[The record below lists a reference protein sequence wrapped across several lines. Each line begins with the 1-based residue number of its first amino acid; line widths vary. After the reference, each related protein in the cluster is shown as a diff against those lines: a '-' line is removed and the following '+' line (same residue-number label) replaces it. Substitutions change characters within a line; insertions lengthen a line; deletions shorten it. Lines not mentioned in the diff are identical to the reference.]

1 MVYKNSSQGDQFVT
15 EINKLR
21 AHDGGDCPELTFK
34 GILDAM
40 NFSPLPG
47 SPLYVFTDASAK
59 DDTPENII
67 EAVTYAQVKG
77 LTINFFTT
85 GLRICGTSSYKP
97 FEDLAR
103 ETCRQMLYLPSS
115 TELKNLSSITRISL
129 TGTTCLSGG
138 GSGNSSG
145 KRKRSTTREYTIPV
159 DDSIEKIIVTVT
171 TENTG
176 HNITL
181 KDPLRHVVSSGK
193 IIFSRGALYEINHPR
208 PGSWRLSISGTGK
221 HTYLVKGSSRT
232 NIDFDFFFVMIP
244 NYGRNRKPI
253 PVSHPLLGM
262 YIHCN
267 HCCPSLICDPF
278 LHKGVLVQCVFVA
291 ISATIS
297 SRSVSVATSKSRVLT
312 KSPKV
317 QGI

>member
-1 MVYKNSSQGDQFVT
+1 MVYKDSSQGGQFVT

-21 AHDGGDCPELTFK
+21 AHGGGDCPELTFK

-40 NFSPLPG
+40 SFSPLPG

-59 DDTPENII
+59 DDTPENIA
-67 EAVTYAQVKG
+67 EAVTFAQAMG

-85 GLRICGTSSYKP
+85 GLRLCGTSSYKP

-103 ETCRQMLYLPSS
+103 ETCGQMLYLPSS
-115 TELKNLSSITRISL
+115 SELKDLSSITGISL
-129 TGTTCLSGG
+129 TGTTCLCGG
-138 GSGNSSG
+138 GHDNSSG
-145 KRKRSTTREYTIPV
+145 KKKRSTTTEYTIPV

-176 HNITL
+176 HKITL

-193 IIFSRGALYEINHPR
+193 ITFPRGALYEINHPR
-208 PGSWRLSISGTGK
+208 PGSWKLSISGTGK
-221 HTYLVKGSSRT
+221 HTYLVKGSSKT

-244 NYGRNRKPI
+244 SSGRNKKPI

-262 YIHCN
+262 YIHCKY
-267 HCCPSLICDPF
+267 CFPSLKCDPF
-278 LHKGVLVQCVFVA
+278 LLKRVLVQCLYVCVCG
-291 ISATIS
+291 
-297 SRSVSVATSKSRVLT
+297 V
-312 KSPKV
+312 
-317 QGI
+317 G